1 MSVAPRGPVS
11 EAEVVADASAII
23 ALLAGEPFDRL
34 DPEQVARAWISAV
47 NLSEVLA
54 KLYEMGLPDPEAN
67 TAISLLGLRVA
78 AFDEAQAGAAA
89 RLRRITRQAGLS
101 LGDRACLALAKSS
114 GCPVITADRAWT
126 NVDVGVEVLLIR

>member
-1 MSVAPRGPVS
+1 
-11 EAEVVADASAII
+11 
-23 ALLAGEPFDRL
+23 LLAGEPLDRR

>member
-23 ALLAGEPFDRL
+23 ALLAGEPFEHV
-34 DPEQVARAWISAV
+34 DPEQIARAWVSAV

-54 KLYEMGLPDPEAN
+54 KLYEMGLPDPDADA
-67 TAISLLGLRVA
+67 AISLLGLRVA
-78 AFDEAQAGAAA
+78 GFDEAQASAAA
-89 RLRRITRQAGLS
+89 RLKRNTRQAGLS
-101 LGDRACLALAKSS
+101 LGDRACLALAQSLE
-114 GCPVITADRAWT
+114 CPVITADRAWA